1 MAISVLQLYCFAI
14 SSIFI
19 NNTIDDAK
27 AIKILKSPDRFR
39 EYILWKVQNSKN
51 LEFNKNYREQAKQ
64 ILSDRV
70 NTIFELA
77 IIFEKVESLI
87 RDEHISSLEFWRFKL
102 YQALMDGVKSQD

>member
-1 MAISVLQLYCFAI
+1 M
-14 SSIFI
+14 
-19 NNTIDDAK
+19 
-27 AIKILKSPDRFR
+27 LKSPDRFR

-87 RDEHISSLEFWRFKL
+87 RDEQYLFI
-102 YQALMDGVKSQD
+102 GVLAI